1 VPVTQIAMR
10 YFTVEQRETLRE
22 WLEARA
28 AQLRA
33 ELGDDLKADLNAEPE
48 LAAAVRDDQELREVE
63 AALRRLRQPDYGTC
77 HACHSDIPF
86 SRLHANPAAT
96 LCLPC
101 QVDEEQ
107 GKRTRA

>member
-1 VPVTQIAMR
+1 MEIGMR
-10 YFTVEQRETLRE
+10 YFTLEQRETLRE

-28 AQLRA
+28 ALLRA

-48 LAAAVRDDQELREVE
+48 LAAAVRDDRELLEVE
-63 AALRRLRQPDYGTC
+63 AALRRLHQPDFGTC
-77 HACHSDIPF
+77 RACHADIPF

-101 QVDEEQ
+101 QVEEEQ
-107 GKRTRA
+107 GKRAHG